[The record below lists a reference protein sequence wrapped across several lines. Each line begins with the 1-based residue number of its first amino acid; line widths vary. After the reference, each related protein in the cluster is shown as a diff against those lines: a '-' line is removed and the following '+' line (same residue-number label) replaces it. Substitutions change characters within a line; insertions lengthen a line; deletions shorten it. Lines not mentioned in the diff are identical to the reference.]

1 MKLKIL
7 RWIALILGSL
17 ANIWNLLVVIFI
29 GANLINDLSGD
40 ESWSDIGINVV
51 IFLILILCLV
61 SIIIAWF
68 KSKIGGFFLTIS
80 AIIAL
85 ILLLINEI
93 DRFLWSYDVILI
105 QGVLILSG
113 LLLLFYVYFNQRV
126 GKKENT

>member
-17 ANIWNLLVVIFI
+17 ANIWILFVVLFI
-29 GANLINDLSGD
+29 GANLINDLSQD
-40 ESWSDIGINVV
+40 VSLSVWVNNTLV
-51 IFLILILCLV
+51 FLSFILCLA

-68 KSKIGGFFLTIS
+68 RSKIGGFFLTIS

-85 ILLLINEI
+85 ILILIN
-93 DRFLWSYDVILI
+93 DFGSFLWSYDGFLI

-113 LLLLFYVYFNQRV
+113 LLLLFYVYFNQRL